1 MASLTSNNKSIDEL
15 FKLLSETSRN
25 SRCSRADRDA
35 VLIAILKQQQE
46 TIEQNKKTIK
56 EQKVLIEHLWA
67 WAEEKDDEEKDDEE
81 KDVEEDDV
89 LRDEE
94 GAQTVSQYLDGHGYE
109 AYEDEGEEKDG
120 EDDDFRDIASS
131 FGTQYIDYTNFKLC
145 DEYCGERVG
154 FVYLKG
160 IHGPGYYALKK

>member
-15 FKLLSETSRN
+15 FKLLSETSRAARAPSS

-56 EQKVLIEHLWA
+56 EQKELIEHLWA
-67 WAEEKDDEEKDDEE
+67 WAEEKDDEEKYDAEEDDEE
-81 KDVEEDDV
+81 KD
-89 LRDEE
+89 
-94 GAQTVSQYLDGHGYE
+94 
-109 AYEDEGEEKDG
+109 EDEGEEKDG

>member
-15 FKLLSETSRN
+15 FKVLSETSRN

-56 EQKVLIEHLWA
+56 EQKELIEHLWA
-67 WAEEKDDEEKDDEE
+67 WAEEKDDEEKE
-81 KDVEEDDV
+81 KDEFVNLYAELRKIQKAKED
-89 LRDEE
+89 
-94 GAQTVSQYLDGHGYE
+94 
-109 AYEDEGEEKDG
+109 EDEGEEKDG

>member
-56 EQKVLIEHLWA
+56 EQKELIEHLWA
-67 WAEEKDDEEKDDEE
+67 WAEEKDDEEKE
-81 KDVEEDDV
+81 KDKYEEED
-89 LRDEE
+89 
-94 GAQTVSQYLDGHGYE
+94 
-109 AYEDEGEEKDG
+109 EDEGEEKEG
-120 EDDDFRDIASS
+120 EDDDDDFRDIASS

>member
-1 MASLTSNNKSIDEL
+1 MASLTSNNKSVSEL
-15 FKLLSETSRN
+15 LNVLDETSRN
-25 SRCSRADRDA
+25 SQSSRADRDA
-35 VLIAILKQQQE
+35 VLIAILKQHQE

-56 EQKVLIEHLWA
+56 EQKELIEHLWA
-67 WAEEKDDEEKDDEE
+67 WAEEKD
-81 KDVEEDDV
+81 
-89 LRDEE
+89 
-94 GAQTVSQYLDGHGYE
+94 
-109 AYEDEGEEKDG
+109 EDEGAEKEG
-120 EDDDFRDIASS
+120 EDDDDDFRDIASS

>member
-1 MASLTSNNKSIDEL
+1 MASLTSNNKSIGEL

-56 EQKVLIEHLWA
+56 EQKELIEHLWA
-67 WAEEKDDEEKDDEE
+67 WAEEKDDEEKE
-81 KDVEEDDV
+81 KDEFVNLYAELRKIQKAKED
-89 LRDEE
+89 
-94 GAQTVSQYLDGHGYE
+94 
-109 AYEDEGEEKDG
+109 EDEGEEKDG
-120 EDDDFRDIASS
+120 EDDDFHNIASS

>member
-1 MASLTSNNKSIDEL
+1 MSSFTQNKSIEEL
-15 FKLLSETSRN
+15 FSLLSEISRMARI
-25 SRCSRADRDA
+25 SQADKDA
-35 VLIAILKQQQE
+35 VLIAIFKKQQE

-56 EQKVLIEHLWA
+56 EQKELIEHLWA
-67 WAEEKDDEEKDDEE
+67 WAEEKDDEEKE
-81 KDVEEDDV
+81 KDEFVNLYAELRKIQKAKED
-89 LRDEE
+89 
-94 GAQTVSQYLDGHGYE
+94 
-109 AYEDEGEEKDG
+109 EDEGEEKQG
-120 EDDDFRDIASS
+120 EDDDDFCDIASS

>member
-56 EQKVLIEHLWA
+56 EQKELIEHLWA
-67 WAEEKDDEEKDDEE
+67 WAEEKDDEEKE
-81 KDVEEDDV
+81 KDEYAEED
-89 LRDEE
+89 
-94 GAQTVSQYLDGHGYE
+94 
-109 AYEDEGEEKDG
+109 EDEGEEKNREDD
-120 EDDDFRDIASS
+120 DDDFRDIASS

>member
-15 FKLLSETSRN
+15 FKVLSETSRN

-56 EQKVLIEHLWA
+56 EQKELIEHLWA
-67 WAEEKDDEEKDDEE
+67 WAEEKDDEEKE
-81 KDVEEDDV
+81 KDEFVNLYAELRKIQKAKED
-89 LRDEE
+89 
-94 GAQTVSQYLDGHGYE
+94 
-109 AYEDEGEEKDG
+109 EDEGEEKDG

-154 FVYLKG
+154 FIYLKG
-160 IHGPGYYALKK
+160 THGPGYYALKK

>member
-15 FKLLSETSRN
+15 FKVLSETSRN

-56 EQKVLIEHLWA
+56 EQKELIEHLWA
-67 WAEEKDDEEKDDEE
+67 WAEEKDDEEKE
-81 KDVEEDDV
+81 KDEYAEED
-89 LRDEE
+89 
-94 GAQTVSQYLDGHGYE
+94 
-109 AYEDEGEEKDG
+109 EDEGEEKDG

>member
-1 MASLTSNNKSIDEL
+1 MSTETLLKQLEEYQAIPYR
-15 FKLLSETSRN
+15 KL
-25 SRCSRADRDA
+25 
-35 VLIAILKQQQE
+35 VLQFLKQQQE
-46 TIEQNKKTIK
+46 TIR
-56 EQKVLIEHLWA
+56 EQKELIESLWA
-67 WAEEKDDEEKDDEE
+67 WAEEKDDEE

-120 EDDDFRDIASS
+120 EDDDDFRDIASS